1 MPGYLKKPGIFSSLF
16 HVTRKQLRS
25 AMSEAA
31 KPAEL
36 ADYPVV
42 LTLPIRWGD
51 QDAFGHVNNV
61 VHIGWFESARIVYL
75 EQSGLE
81 HLMSNEGLGPILASI
96 TCHYK
101 RQLSY
106 PDTVH
111 IGARV
116 SRLGN
121 SSMTMEHAVY
131 SESQGVIVADGD
143 SVVVVFDYEKQKP
156 RRIPAHIREAVET
169 LEGHSFDS

>member
-1 MPGYLKKPGIFSSLF
+1 
-16 HVTRKQLRS
+16 
-25 AMSEAA
+25 MSDTE

-51 QDAFGHVNNV
+51 QDAFGHVNNT

-81 HLMSNEGLGPILASI
+81 HLMNEEGLGPILASI
-96 TCHYK
+96 SCHYK
-101 RQLSY
+101 RQLGY
-106 PDTVH
+106 PDTVQ

-116 SRLGN
+116 SRVGN

-131 SESQGVIVADGD
+131 SENLGVIAAQGD
-143 SVVVVFDYEKQKP
+143 SVVVVFDYQKQKP
-156 RRIPAHIREAVET
+156 QRVPPHIRQAIET
-169 LEGHSFDS
+169 LEGRSLSS